1 MIQGVC
7 CHFQDSG
14 RAGDRYVT
22 HRCPGEW
29 ITVEQMKT
37 IVRLMLGEMRYEIP
51 PQDLGI
57 DVARIPA
64 LPASGLVVANL
75 AIRDAGGFV

>member
-1 MIQGVC
+1 
-7 CHFQDSG
+7 
-14 RAGDRYVT
+14 
-22 HRCPGEW
+22 
-29 ITVEQMKT
+29 MKT

-64 LPASGLVVANL
+64 PPVSGLVVANL

>member
-1 MIQGVC
+1 
-7 CHFQDSG
+7 
-14 RAGDRYVT
+14 
-22 HRCPGEW
+22 
-29 ITVEQMKT
+29 MKT

>member
-1 MIQGVC
+1 M
-7 CHFQDSG
+7 
-14 RAGDRYVT
+14 T

-37 IVRLMLGEMRYEIP
+37 IVRLMLAEMRYEVP

-57 DVARIPA
+57 DLARITA
-64 LPASGLVVANL
+64 LPTSGLVVANL
-75 AIRDAGGFV
+75 AIRDAGGLG